1 MLMSRCRTCCNQLQ
15 KHCVVVHVCGY
26 DVVFQDRTEDGP
38 KVTLL
43 GRLGE
48 AHDVEAL
55 AEEMVVWWFHL

>member
-1 MLMSRCRTCCNQLQ
+1 M
-15 KHCVVVHVCGY
+15 CGY
-26 DVVFQDRTEDGP
+26 DVVFEDRTEDGP